1 MRLVALISSLILT
14 ALFAILA
21 WQNATPVQFVYPG
34 GVVTLPLAVLMA
46 LVLGTGWVFGVITM
60 VAPWAR
66 QRLRLRRIAKRYR
79 LAEQEIANLREIP
92 LKNAL

>member
-1 MRLVALISSLILT
+1 
-14 ALFAILA
+14 
-21 WQNATPVQFVYPG
+21 
-34 GVVTLPLAVLMA
+34 MA